1 MNKKNFFT
9 WGIESGSTFR
19 WQLPHLIIFML
30 FWHTWSFP
38 SSIKKIWDWMQ
49 WPRIWDP
56 SAATGLLTS
65 PLKSVQCN
73 LNIYYI
79 SNIYVLYVL
88 IYYIKNIYVF
98 VHITYICMFY
108 LMCMKAKYL
117 LESTPYLLFKKEI
130 LKTDK
135 TLTNVFYL
143 RFEKTKGI
151 SFKHLSLH
159 HDKGLWL
166 HLVHFYC
173 HVKVLEGL
181 KIVERND

>member
-1 MNKKNFFT
+1 M
-9 WGIESGSTFR
+9 GALESGSTFT
-19 WQLPHLIIFML
+19 WQLPHLIIFVP
-30 FWHTWSFP
+30 FWQTWSFS

-56 SAATGLLTS
+56 SAATGLLTF

-73 LNIYYI
+73 LNMYCIR
-79 SNIYVLYVL
+79 NTYVFMYM
-88 IYYIKNIYVF
+88 IYYIKIYIYVF
-98 VHITYICMFY
+98 VHITYMYVLSHVHESQIYWNQLHILY
-108 LMCMKAKYL
+108 L
-117 LESTPYLLFKKEI
+117 KKEI

-135 TLTNVFYL
+135 TLTNIFYL

-166 HLVHFYC
+166 HLVHFYS